1 MKIGPVEKGRLECNF
16 GILGARDIGRIL
28 STRKF
33 IVRFGCLG
41 VLLMASFTMPVP
53 TREEIRRGIFYMIAA
68 VVLFA
73 AINALVKWQIARYP
87 LGEVVFFRC
96 AFALL
101 SSIVVVMAQGGLPLL
116 RTQRLGGHVSRSVIQ
131 FVSMTCIF
139 IAFGMMPLADAVAIS
154 FSAPLF
160 LTVLSIPMLG
170 EKVGPYRWGAV
181 IVGFCGVLVMVRPG
195 SGTLEAGALLAL
207 ANAVLGAIATIG
219 VRRMTL
225 TEASAT
231 LIFYQGITATIL
243 SVFMLPFGWVTPTFP
258 DFLMLATI
266 GLASGA
272 GQYLWT
278 QAFRFAPAAVAA
290 PFNYTAMIW
299 AMLFG
304 YLIWGDVPTLA
315 LIAGALIVAASGL
328 FILYRET
335 RRLTPKPSAVAA
347 TSGND

>member
-1 MKIGPVEKGRLECNF
+1 MPMPS
-16 GILGARDIGRIL
+16 RD
-28 STRKF
+28 
-33 IVRFGCLG
+33 
-41 VLLMASFTMPVP
+41 
-53 TREEIRRGIFYMIAA
+53 EIRRGILHMVGAVFIFAA
-68 VVLFA
+68 VNVL
-73 AINALVKWQIARYP
+73 LKWQIARYP

-96 AFALL
+96 VFALL
-101 SSIVVVMAQGGLPLL
+101 SGIALVAAQGGLPLL
-116 RTQRLGGHVSRSVIQ
+116 RTRRISGHLARATIQ
-131 FVSMTCIF
+131 FCSMLCIF
-139 IAFGMMPLADAVAIS
+139 TAFGMMPLADAVAIS

-195 SGTLEAGALLAL
+195 SGTLEAGALFAL
-207 ANAVLGAIATIG
+207 ANAGLGAIATIG
-219 VRRMTL
+219 VRRMTV

-231 LIFYQGITATIL
+231 LVFYQVLTTTVL
-243 SVFMLPFGWVTPTFP
+243 SLFMLPLGWVTPTWL

-304 YLIWGDVPTLA
+304 YLIWGDIPTFA
-315 LIAGALIVAASGL
+315 LLAGALIVSLSGL

-335 RRLTPKPSAVAA
+335 LRRTPKPSAVAA
-347 TSGND
+347 ASGGG